1 MKNLIDN
8 NFEINLFFDNLNLKN
23 AGKIIDKNIGEIK
36 NNSKIG
42 FAGFIDK
49 KFLISTIDKFSL
61 DNKREHKYFDTD
73 EILKNKI
80 IEVTKITLAELER
93 FSKSKKYVFIFPCFD
108 SFTINKMGGVGGFC
122 SWKNVLMIFLHPTIN
137 WETALKETIAHEF
150 AHAVSPFYNGGNITV
165 GQGIIFEGLAE
176 HFREFV
182 FGGET
187 APYSKAINKNE
198 IEIILNELKH
208 KLNLKGDDFYYEVFF
223 GKGKY
228 PMWAGYSISYY
239 LVGKYL
245 ENKKNVDWDELLRKD
260 PNKILKSLI

>member
-1 MKNLIDN
+1 MKTLIDN

-23 AGKIIDKNIGEIK
+23 AGKIIDKNIEEIK

-49 KFLISTIDKFSL
+49 KFLSSIIDRCSL

-80 IEVTKITLAELER
+80 IEVTKITLDELKR

-108 SFTINKMGGVGGFC
+108 NFVIDKMGGLTGFC
-122 SWKNVLMIFLHPTIN
+122 PWKNVLMIFLHPTIN
-137 WETALKETIAHEF
+137 WEIALKETIAHEF
-150 AHAVSPFYNGGNITV
+150 AHATSPFYNGGDITI

-182 FGGET
+182 FGGKT
-187 APYSKAINKNE
+187 APYSKAINKNG
-198 IEIILNELKH
+198 IKMFFNELKY
-208 KLNLKGDDFYYEVFF
+208 KLNLKSDSFYSEVFF
-223 GKGKY
+223 GTGKY
-228 PMWAGYSISYY
+228 PMWTGYSIGYY
-239 LVGKYL
+239 LAGKYL
-245 ENKKNVDWDELLRKD
+245 ENKKNVDWNELLRKD
-260 PNKILKSLI
+260 PNEIFDLS